1 MTEICIGIESSAHTF
16 GIGIANNKGEILS
29 NEKSVYFPPFGKGII
44 PRDAAEHHTRNAIET
59 LSSALTKANAK
70 MEDVD
75 IVSVALGAG
84 LPPCLNVGASLARY
98 LASKYKIHL
107 VPVCHQIAHI
117 EIGKLTTKTNDPVV
131 LYLSGGNSQI
141 IAFDEGRY
149 RIFGETMDIPMG
161 NALDVLAREFKL
173 PMPGGLEI
181 ENLAEKGKYIDL
193 PYTVKGMDLSFSGI
207 VTEAIKKFK
216 QGIKK
221 EDICYSFQETCFA
234 MLTEVTERALAH
246 VAKDEVL
253 LVGGVAANKRLQEMI
268 RVMCNERGA
277 KMYVV
282 SKEYSGDCGASVA
295 WTGLLAHMV
304 GQKIDIE
311 KSNIRQKWRTDD
323 VDVAWVK
330 PTRSR

>member
-1 MTEICIGIESSAHTF
+1 M
-16 GIGIANNKGEILS
+16 
-29 NEKSVYFPPFGKGII
+29 GKGII

-70 MEDVD
+70 MKDVD

-98 LASKYKIHL
+98 LASKYKIPL

-181 ENLAEKGKYIDL
+181 ENLAKKGKYIDL